1 MTYSI
6 VARDPSTG
14 YLGIAVASRF
24 FTVGARVPWV
34 QGRVGAIASQAFTN
48 PTYGSDG
55 LKMMQAGA
63 PPDAIVQAL
72 ITRDNGHANRQF
84 HMIDALGRN
93 AAYTG
98 LQCIDWAGHELAENV
113 SVAGNMLEGPQ
124 VVAET
129 LREYQAAMD
138 KPFAE
143 RLLLA
148 MQAGED
154 AGGDKRGKQAAGL
167 VIYRDQDYSW
177 LDIRTDDHADPLAE
191 LRRLYAVAQERYIPY
206 TELQPTRENPHG
218 VLDRTAFDA
227 EIARIEAERA
237 ASGGQSASFAA
248 DKL

>member
-1 MTYSI
+1 
-6 VARDPSTG
+6 
-14 YLGIAVASRF
+14 
-24 FTVGARVPWV
+24 
-34 QGRVGAIASQAFTN
+34 
-48 PTYGSDG
+48 
-55 LKMMQAGA
+55 MQAGA

-177 LDIRTDDHADPLAE
+177 LDIRTDDHPDPLSE
-191 LRRLYAVAQERYIPY
+191 LRRLYAVAKERYLPY

>member
-24 FTVGARVPWV
+24 FSVGARVPRV
-34 QGRVGAIASQAFTN
+34 LGGVGAIASQAFTN
-48 PTYGSDG
+48 PTYGTDG

-63 PPDAIVQAL
+63 LPESIVDALVK
-72 ITRDNGHANRQF
+72 RDNGHSNRQF
-84 HMIDALGRN
+84 HMIDAQGRN
-93 AAYTG
+93 AGYTG
-98 LQCIDWAGHELAENV
+98 LDCIDWAGHLLAENV

-124 VVAET
+124 VIAET

-154 AGGDKRGKQAAGL
+154 AGGDKRGKQGAGL

-177 LDIRTDDHADPLAE
+177 LDIRTDDHPDPLSE
-191 LRRLYAVAQERYIPY
+191 LRRLYDVAKERYIPY

-218 VLDRTAFDA
+218 VLDRTAYDA
-227 EIARIEAERA
+227 EIARIETERKA
-237 ASGGQSASFAA
+237 RGGRSASFAV
-248 DKL
+248 DKT